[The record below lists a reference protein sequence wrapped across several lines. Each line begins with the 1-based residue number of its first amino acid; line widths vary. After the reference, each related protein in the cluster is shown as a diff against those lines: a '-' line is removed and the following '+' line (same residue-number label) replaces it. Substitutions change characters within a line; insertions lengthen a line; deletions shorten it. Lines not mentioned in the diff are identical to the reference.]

1 MKKTLT
7 ANISGTVFHIEE
19 DAYDRLHRYLNTI
32 RGQFTGTDGR
42 EEIMADIES
51 RIAELFTERLD
62 GRRQVVSIDDV
73 EHVIGIMGQ
82 PEDYVM
88 GEGAS
93 EEQRQKEQGGA
104 QAGSAYTGPTAGK
117 RFFRHPEDKWVG
129 GVLGGLGTYLN
140 IDPLIL
146 RLVYLIFL
154 FLGFGFV
161 LYLILWIVVP
171 KADSAADMLRMRGE
185 PVNVENIKR
194 MFNEGS
200 DRFQQG
206 ARTMATEAEEL
217 GRRWSQSGQQWGQGA
232 GRDLESGLKQ
242 LLTVVG
248 KVIGF
253 AFLVAGAL
261 LILGI
266 LGALIGGGTF
276 TYDNLTGL
284 GQAGLFEL
292 GSVVFDSSAQA
303 MWFIT
308 SIALLTIIPAAGLLI
323 GGVRLVTDARPPQW
337 IPWTLTLT
345 WVVALFAALVIG
357 TRVGNDFSEEQSMVH
372 EVELVQP
379 SGQTLY
385 LDLHDMRGTGDGWE
399 VKYKDGRVDWDM
411 EGLRITDDSIH
422 GAWARLDVVPSTDSL
437 FHLQVERE
445 ANGRTEKMALA
456 RASHTSFTY
465 VQTDSLVRF
474 SPWVDMPRSDKLRA
488 QMVKFVVQ
496 VPVGRA
502 VHFKGGMGLLL
513 HDVDNVSNTLDED
526 MVGRTWTMTRYG
538 LNDQVQPEDVRDEV
552 VPVEKDGER
561 PKEVPGP
568 VDAPEAPR
576 PTPTALREV
585 RTAAILPSLL
595 DLLSPLS

>member
-32 RGQFTGTDGR
+32 RGQFTGSDGR

-88 GEGAS
+88 GEG
-93 EEQRQKEQGGA
+93 QRQQEQTSG
-104 QAGSAYTGPTAGK
+104 QAGSAYSGPTAGK

-129 GVLGGLGTYLN
+129 GVLGGLGAYLN

-154 FLGFGFV
+154 FLGFGVV

-200 DRFQQG
+200 ERFQQG
-206 ARTMATEAEEL
+206 ARNMATEAEEL

-232 GRDLESGLKQ
+232 GRDLESGLKR

-248 KVIGF
+248 KILGF
-253 AFLVAGAL
+253 AFLMGGAV
-261 LILGI
+261 LILSI
-266 LGALIGGGTF
+266 LGVLVGGGTF

-292 GSVVFDSSAQA
+292 GSVAFDSSAQA
-303 MWFIT
+303 LWFI
-308 SIALLTIIPAAGLLI
+308 SSLVLLGLVPAIGMLI

-337 IPWTLTLT
+337 ISWTLTII
-345 WVVALFAALVIG
+345 WVVALFAAIVIG

-372 EVELVQP
+372 EVDLVQP
-379 SGQTLY
+379 AGQTLY
-385 LDLHDMRGTGDGWE
+385 LDLHDMRGTSDGWE
-399 VKYKDGRVDWDM
+399 VKYKHGRVDWDM
-411 EGLRITDDSIH
+411 EGLRVTDDSIH

-437 FHLQVERE
+437 FHLIVERE

-465 VQTDSLVRF
+465 LQTDSLVRF
-474 SPWVDMPRSDKLRA
+474 SPWVDMPRADKLRA
-488 QMVKFVVQ
+488 QMVTFVVQ

-502 VHFKGGMGLLL
+502 VHFNGGTGLLL

-538 LNDQVQPEDVRDEV
+538 LNDQVRPEDVRDEV
-552 VPVEKDGER
+552 VPVEKRGQRNDDAAS
-561 PKEVPGP
+561 PADAPA
-568 VDAPEAPR
+568 APEAGSVVPS
-576 PTPTALREV
+576 AEREV
-585 RTAAILPSLL
+585 RVTSTLPDLRI
-595 DLLSPLS
+595 LLSPLS